1 MIHLAAAARSVLP
14 SPHGPYIGAVAAASL
29 AGRAATGRP
38 FPPSYHG
45 DPDISALFPRPA
57 VEALL
62 DNGLRIARG
71 ERADDLAPVLKL
83 SVPFDGAAWLL
94 LSILPRMPGLAFGIV
109 DEGCGNPKHGYAVLA
124 TIAAARGD
132 AGFPVERCL
141 HFEAEGDFAW
151 YLSRA
156 ECHGT
161 IET

>member
-1 MIHLAAAARSVLP
+1 M
-14 SPHGPYIGAVAAASL
+14 
-29 AGRAATGRP
+29 
-38 FPPSYHG
+38 
-45 DPDISALFPRPA
+45 
-57 VEALL
+57 
-62 DNGLRIARG
+62 
-71 ERADDLAPVLKL
+71 
-83 SVPFDGAAWLL
+83 PFDGAAWLL

-109 DEGCGNPKHGYAVLA
+109 DEGCGNPKRGYADLA